1 MKTIIAFLI
10 GLCVS
15 IGMSAR
21 SFTHP
26 GILHTQESLDR
37 MARLVK
43 DEVWPAM
50 GSYRLLRSEPEASSA
65 YVVKGPFRYISR
77 AGKYGYT
84 KAPCEDDFNAAYYNA
99 LLWSITAD
107 RRHAD
112 KAMEI
117 IRAYASTLLEV
128 CPGDAPLCAGLQGF
142 ILVNAA
148 EIMRYTYSSDRFPG
162 GWTDADTRQAGQMF
176 RGAFLP
182 VLKEFYET
190 PPYSNGNW
198 GIAVAKAMIG
208 MAVFLDDEALYKE
221 AVNFFYR
228 GEDNGSLPNYIAP
241 GGQIQE
247 SGRDQAHCML
257 GVGCLAEIAEV
268 AWNQGDDLYAALD
281 NRIMTGCEYLS
292 QSNLGYE
299 VPFFTWKDKTG
310 KYSNWQTLGQAG
322 LGEFRAVF
330 ELPYNHYV
338 ERCHLS
344 MPYTR
349 MVLGCV
355 RPEGAGFTCDNP
367 GFGSLLFYLGEG
379 EALPKK
385 GQVNEA
391 LSESLYG
398 WKFATAGWRAE
409 DGKMVLKASGTA
421 CSKKGIL
428 YDAAKYPY
436 LAVKI
441 SRMPAVRDK
450 AWVRLSYSVMSAPE
464 FWTFS
469 EKDARRVGEDI
480 YVFTVSGSRS
490 NNGTEF
496 STHPVN
502 MTLYLDFG
510 ETQGEG
516 VGIEWIRSLES
527 PEACE

>member
-162 GWTDADTRQAGQMF
+162 GWTDADTRQAGQTDRCSVARF
-176 RGAFLP
+176 FL
-182 VLKEFYET
+182 
-190 PPYSNGNW
+190 
-198 GIAVAKAMIG
+198 
-208 MAVFLDDEALYKE
+208 
-221 AVNFFYR
+221 
-228 GEDNGSLPNYIAP
+228 
-241 GGQIQE
+241 
-247 SGRDQAHCML
+247 C
-257 GVGCLAEIAEV
+257 
-268 AWNQGDDLYAALD
+268 
-281 NRIMTGCEYLS
+281 
-292 QSNLGYE
+292 
-299 VPFFTWKDKTG
+299 
-310 KYSNWQTLGQAG
+310 
-322 LGEFRAVF
+322 
-330 ELPYNHYV
+330 
-338 ERCHLS
+338 
-344 MPYTR
+344 
-349 MVLGCV
+349 
-355 RPEGAGFTCDNP
+355 
-367 GFGSLLFYLGEG
+367 
-379 EALPKK
+379 
-385 GQVNEA
+385 
-391 LSESLYG
+391 
-398 WKFATAGWRAE
+398 
-409 DGKMVLKASGTA
+409 
-421 CSKKGIL
+421 
-428 YDAAKYPY
+428 
-436 LAVKI
+436 
-441 SRMPAVRDK
+441 
-450 AWVRLSYSVMSAPE
+450 
-464 FWTFS
+464 
-469 EKDARRVGEDI
+469 
-480 YVFTVSGSRS
+480 
-490 NNGTEF
+490 
-496 STHPVN
+496 
-502 MTLYLDFG
+502 
-510 ETQGEG
+510 
-516 VGIEWIRSLES
+516 
-527 PEACE
+527 